1 MLDKLFCTTSIK
13 NDSVSLRSLSPLAVA
28 NSNPQQLKYDWGC
41 LAFKVVNFTP
51 IIVNTVLFNTCQE
64 DVVARVFGKHGLR
77 LDVELSYGRVGSDR
91 KFPYFKVQSIV
102 KTLEN
107 RGQLYRL
114 LGFGKQYDTLSKCA
128 TMLKA
133 FWCKYRILHG
143 SHQVFDFADS
153 RGWKLSECLPVYLHG
168 DEGTTYKKDG
178 CLVLSFHS
186 SIGIGTVS
194 QKKMGPVQQNE
205 RVEANTNFAGHALCT
220 RFMLAALLRVS
231 RSHKLHVL
239 FILYFVT
246 LDALIS
252 RA

>member
-194 QKKMGPVQQNE
+194 QKKNGPS
-205 RVEANTNFAGHALCT
+205 TT
-220 RFMLAALLRVS
+220 
-231 RSHKLHVL
+231 K
-239 FILYFVT
+239 
-246 LDALIS
+246 
-252 RA
+252 